1 MGERVSRGEGDCIK
15 TRERREGESG
25 GGEWEMG
32 ERVSKGEGDCIKT
45 RERRGES
52 GGESN
57 RERRRDYIKTYCGDE
72 WEVF

>member
-45 RERRGES
+45 REKR
-52 GGESN
+52 
-57 RERRRDYIKTYCGDE
+57 RERGRVKQREEERLY
-72 WEVF
+72 

>member
-1 MGERVSRGEGDCIK
+1 
-15 TRERREGESG
+15 
-25 GGEWEMG
+25 MG